1 MNSVCKDFYSALCCE
16 MKWTNLTITILDFGV
31 RLYGGS
37 ELSKYLSKCLPRMRK
52 TQKLALD
59 PNFLWWTKISEVM
72 CTHDWHNV
80 RSYLFFN
87 VRTFW
92 TKISDS
98 VCNDLFTKN
107 ITFFVVVEKQKS
119 KAAQITKSN
128 VMHYFPKSNWVMH
141 LHFCISIST
150 KTLLC
155 VITSGEKQCRHW
167 ARINF
172 IFQPEAYSFHFW
184 YEKIFTVA
192 KNIYF

>member
-1 MNSVCKDFYSALCCE
+1 MLCAARWSEQTRQSPFWILAFACTVALNCQNTSQNACHGCEKRKNSHS
-16 MKWTNLTITILDFGV
+16 IRI
-31 RLYGGS
+31 
-37 ELSKYLSKCLPRMRK
+37 
-52 TQKLALD
+52 
-59 PNFLWWTKISEVM
+59 FLWWTKISEVM
-72 CTHDWHNV
+72 CKHDWHNV

-167 ARINF
+167 TRINF

-184 YEKIFTVA
+184 YERSLQLPKIYIFKLLE
-192 KNIYF
+192 KNK